1 MGGLTAAQK
10 GNSLPISEEII
21 NPPSCTSLSLNSPDF
36 IVFINSC
43 TAGVLNFVLGKQR
56 SYSSSLIDMNPNP
69 YISATDSIP
78 IPQSALRVAIE
89 AATAL

>member
-10 GNSLPISEEII
+10 GNSLPIVEEII
-21 NPPSCTSLSLNSPDF
+21 NLPNCTGLSLNLSDF

-43 TAGVLNFVLGKQR
+43 TEGVLNFVLGIQK

-69 YISATDSIP
+69 YISRGHQICDRLP
-78 IPQSALRVAIE
+78 MNYKNLR
-89 AATAL
+89 